1 MVREASRAR
10 SLFTSHSCVLAR
22 HQTCATRPLAQR
34 SRSRSDL
41 DFWAQAQ
48 ITVKSM
54 QARSAAGRAIVAEVE
69 TGVAPAKSYE
79 RTIKIRKATIE
90 TRIGVRFGLHPETK
104 QVIITELYS
113 GYPAHDCGN
122 LFVGDVV
129 TKINKVLVTDV
140 DMASQLVK
148 MTEGEVEL
156 KTENV
161 YMSPHKVLPAT
172 RLARSRRPRPPRS
185 GDSRRRRRP
194 RSTSSAASTPHR
206 RRRRRRRRQRHRSTS
221 ATSCSATTS
230 SSSVPRRCPPP
241 RRVRGAASELRRRRR
256 LSRRRQRATAPPA
269 GFAPPQQPAGF
280 VPPLMPTTQWRRPS
294 ARPPR
299 RRYSSRCRCSTR
311 APPPMGPPGTAWP
324 ARPAAPPATNGPWNK
339 GANIL
344 NFSRG

>member
-1 MVREASRAR
+1 
-10 SLFTSHSCVLAR
+10 
-22 HQTCATRPLAQR
+22 
-34 SRSRSDL
+34 
-41 DFWAQAQ
+41 
-48 ITVKSM
+48 M

-129 TKINKVLVTDV
+129 TRINKTLVTDV

-161 YMSPHKVLPAT
+161 YMSPHKAGTPGNPART
-172 RLARSRRPRPPRS
+172 FTPASASAQR
-185 GDSRRRRRP
+185 
-194 RSTSSAASTPHR
+194 SAAPPPPPPPEVDLLGGFD
-206 RRRRRRRRQRHRSTS
+206 
-221 ATSCSATTS
+221 AAPAPAPAPAAAAPPVDLLGDLVLGDDELFA
-230 SSSVPRRCPPP
+230 SVPPAVPAAPAAFAAPPA
-241 RRVRGAASELRRRRR
+241 GFAAPP
-256 LSRRRQRATAPPA
+256 AGFAAPPA

-280 VPPLMPTTQWRRPS
+280 APPLMPTTQVAQAFGQSPTAPS
-294 ARPPR
+294 IQQQVQMLYAQ
-299 RRYSSRCRCSTR
+299 
-311 APPPMGPPGTAWP
+311 APPPTGPPGTGRAA
-324 ARPAAPPATNGPWNK
+324 ARPAAPPGNPNDPWNK

-344 NFSRG
+344 NFS

>member
-1 MVREASRAR
+1 MAAVSFALRVAIKPAR
-10 SLFTSHSCVLAR
+10 LALSLGR
-22 HQTCATRPLAQR
+22 
-34 SRSRSDL
+34 
-41 DFWAQAQ
+41 
-48 ITVKSM
+48 TVKSM

-69 TGVAPAKSYE
+69 TGVAPPKSYE

-129 TKINKVLVTDV
+129 TRINKTLVTDV

-161 YMSPHKVLPAT
+161 YMSPHKAGTPGNPART
-172 RLARSRRPRPPRS
+172 F
-185 GDSRRRRRP
+185 
-194 RSTSSAASTPHR
+194 TPA
-206 RRRRRRRRQRHRSTS
+206 STS
-221 ATSCSATTS
+221 AQ
-230 SSSVPRRCPPP
+230 
-241 RRVRGAASELRRRRR
+241 RGAAPPPPPPEVDLLGGFDAAPAPAPAPAAAAPPVDLLGDLVLGDDELFA
-256 LSRRRQRATAPPA
+256 SVPPAVPAAPAAFAAPPA

-280 VPPLMPTTQWRRPS
+280 APPLMPTTQVAQAFGQSPTAPS
-294 ARPPR
+294 IQQQVQMLYAQ
-299 RRYSSRCRCSTR
+299 
-311 APPPMGPPGTAWP
+311 APPPMAA
-324 ARPAAPPATNGPWNK
+324 ARPAAPPANPNDPWSK

-344 NFSRG
+344 NFS

>member
-1 MVREASRAR
+1 MRLRVAIKPAR
-10 SLFTSHSCVLAR
+10 LALSLGLQDSGKSGSV
-22 HQTCATRPLAQR
+22 
-34 SRSRSDL
+34 
-41 DFWAQAQ
+41 
-48 ITVKSM
+48 TVKSM

-161 YMSPHKVLPAT
+161 YMSPHKAGTPGNPART
-172 RLARSRRPRPPRS
+172 FTPA
-185 GDSRRRRRP
+185 
-194 RSTSSAASTPHR
+194 SA
-206 RRRRRRRRQRHRSTS
+206 S
-221 ATSCSATTS
+221 AQ
-230 SSSVPRRCPPP
+230 
-241 RRVRGAASELRRRRR
+241 RGAA
-256 LSRRRQRATAPPA
+256 PPPPPPEVDLLG
-269 GFAPPQQPAGF
+269 GFAEQSTAI
-280 VPPLMPTTQWRRPS
+280 
-294 ARPPR
+294 
-299 RRYSSRCRCSTR
+299 STR
-311 APPPMGPPGTAWP
+311 
-324 ARPAAPPATNGPWNK
+324 
-339 GANIL
+339 
-344 NFSRG
+344 

>member
-1 MVREASRAR
+1 
-10 SLFTSHSCVLAR
+10 
-22 HQTCATRPLAQR
+22 
-34 SRSRSDL
+34 
-41 DFWAQAQ
+41 
-48 ITVKSM
+48 M

-69 TGVAPAKSYE
+69 TGVAPPKSYE

-129 TKINKVLVTDV
+129 TRINKTLVTDV

-161 YMSPHKVLPAT
+161 YMSPHKAGTPGNPART
-172 RLARSRRPRPPRS
+172 F
-185 GDSRRRRRP
+185 
-194 RSTSSAASTPHR
+194 TPA
-206 RRRRRRRRQRHRSTS
+206 STS
-221 ATSCSATTS
+221 AQ
-230 SSSVPRRCPPP
+230 
-241 RRVRGAASELRRRRR
+241 RGAAPPPPPPPEVDLLGGFDAAPAPAPAPAAAAPPVDLLGDLVLGDDELFA
-256 LSRRRQRATAPPA
+256 SVPPAVPAAPAAFAAPPAGFAAPPAGFTAPPA

-280 VPPLMPTTQWRRPS
+280 APPLMPTTQVAQAFGQSPTAPS
-294 ARPPR
+294 IQQQVQMLYAQ
-299 RRYSSRCRCSTR
+299 
-311 APPPMGPPGTAWP
+311 APPPMGPPGTGMAA
-324 ARPAAPPATNGPWNK
+324 ARPAAPPANPNDPWNK

-344 NFSRG
+344 NFS